1 MKALV
6 TGATGL
12 IGSCIV
18 EHLLEQGYEVRAL
31 ARKTSDLSH
40 LKTTGV
46 QIVFGDIEDYDSLP
60 PAVQGVDVVFHTAG
74 RVTVGWG
81 SWQDFEAPIVRGTEN
96 ILQASAEAGVKR
108 FLYLSTGGI
117 YGKICEGDV
126 PVCESTP
133 CRVDLTADT
142 YYEYAKLQAE
152 KVVFDYHN
160 QGKIRATVLRL
171 GGVYGPRDRLFADRV
186 FRQVTMMPIIMWP
199 GKSNPRL
206 AIVYVSDVAE
216 CALLAATSDQ
226 AVGQAYNVGPP
237 YEIRLREFANIML
250 NGGLGQK
257 KFQFTIPYALGYAA
271 CALMEVWS
279 KLRRVKGMPFLTR
292 SAVRFVNKGLYLDS
306 SKIKEELGWEP
317 KVSAEEGTRRYVE
330 WRLARDKK

>member
-40 LKTTGV
+40 LKTTGAE
-46 QIVFGDIEDYDSLP
+46 IVFGDIEDYDSLP
-60 PAVQGVDVVFHTAG
+60 PVVQGVDVVFHSAG

-81 SWQDFEAPIVRGTEN
+81 SQQDFEVPIVKGTEN
-96 ILQASAEAGVKR
+96 ILRATAQDGVKR
-108 FLYLSTGGI
+108 FIYLSSGGI

-126 PVCESTP
+126 PVCESTQ

-152 KVVFDYHN
+152 NAVFDYHN
-160 QGKIRATVLRL
+160 QGKIRATILRL

-186 FRQVTMMPIIMWP
+186 FRQVTMLPIIAWP

-206 AIVYVSDVAE
+206 ATIYVSDVAE
-216 CALLAATSDQ
+216 CALLASTSDK

-237 YEIRLREFANIML
+237 YEIRLKEFANIML
-250 NGGLGQK
+250 NDGLGQT
-257 KFQFTIPYALGYAA
+257 KFQFTIPYALSYAF
-271 CALMEVWS
+271 CGLMEVWS
-279 KLRRVKGMPFLTR
+279 KLRRAKGMPFLTR
-292 SAVRFVNKGLYLDS
+292 QTVRYVNKGLYLDT

-317 KVSAEEGTRRYVE
+317 KISAQEGSKLYVK
-330 WRLARDKK
+330 WRLSQAKK